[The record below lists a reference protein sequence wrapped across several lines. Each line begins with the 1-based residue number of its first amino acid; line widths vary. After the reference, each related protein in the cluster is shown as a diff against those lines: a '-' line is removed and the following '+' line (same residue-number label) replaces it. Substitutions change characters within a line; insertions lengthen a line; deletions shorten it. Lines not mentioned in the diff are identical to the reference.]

1 MGAGRR
7 GSVMTDEQRAEALG
21 VLLAAKRRELGRI
34 DAIKRMVA
42 LGVAPT
48 VAAALMQLTLDRDG
62 EDQP

>member
-1 MGAGRR
+1 
-7 GSVMTDEQRAEALG
+7 MTDEQRAEALG